1 MSSIVKRLSQYIEH
15 KGISVSVAEKE
26 IGISNGSLSKP
37 FKSNTT
43 IKTDALEKFLKTYI
57 DINPNWLLNGSG
69 SMLKN
74 TTEFD
79 KLNFKELSE
88 ARAEIIEGL
97 KYKIS
102 SLEKEISELKQQDQD
117 KSKSTLVMATST
129 GK

>member
-57 DINPNWLLNGSG
+57 DINPNWLLNGAG

-74 TTEFD
+74 TAEFD